1 MRYVTFLFLFSLLI
15 PTVSYASF
23 IYIKVT
29 NTTNTNKLKKIKS
42 TLNKLAQKTTH
53 RTTKTKYI
61 VYSGPYTNSKSA
73 KKALRKVKRYYPYA
87 KIVKTNKELQSY
99 KQTKKAIQTTPHSKN
114 DKKYFLGLAFGYSS
128 APVSN
133 SGQIDLFLP
142 KEQGI
147 SYDLSIGLHLKESF
161 ILSGGYLRVDT
172 KDVLFDNYYTSLSYK
187 FTPFNNFTPY
197 IGVSGGYSQLTWNRN
212 PLDNSTTNASNKSDS
227 FFGGTQIGAIYDG
240 YETLSLY
247 INYQCLFL
255 NHATSVKTATAS
267 SELEHSTLQNIQ
279 FGVRYSF

>member
-1 MRYVTFLFLFSLLI
+1 MRYIAFIFLLSLLI

-23 IYIKVT
+23 TYIKVT
-29 NTTNTNKLKKIKS
+29 NTTNVNKLKKIKY
-42 TLNKLAQKTTH
+42 TLSKLGQKTTH

-61 VYSGPYTNSKSA
+61 VYSGPYANNKSA
-73 KKALRKVKRYYPYA
+73 KNALRKVKRYYPYA

-99 KQTKKAIQTTPHSKN
+99 KKTKKVAQTTQSSKN
-114 DKKYFLGLAFGYSS
+114 DKKYFVGFAFGYSS

-161 ILSGGYLRVDT
+161 VLSAGYLRVDT
-172 KDVLFDNYYTSLSYK
+172 KDVLFDNYYTSISYK

-197 IGVSGGYSQLTWNRN
+197 VGVLGGYSQLTWNRN

-227 FFGGTQIGAIYDG
+227 FFGGTQVGGIYDG
-240 YETLSLY
+240 YEIVSLY
-247 INYQCLFL
+247 VNYQCLFL
-255 NHATSVKTATAS
+255 NHATTVKTATQS
-267 SELEHSTLQNIQ
+267 SELKHKTLHNIQ
-279 FGVRYSF
+279 VGVRYSF